1 MREVLGDR
9 HPMTL
14 GSIYN
19 MGVLLEKQDKLP
31 GAILLFTEL
40 LEARVS
46 LLGMKHEMTNRLAKA
61 LVGMLRKSS
70 QHDDA
75 NALAAKHGV

>member
-1 MREVLGDR
+1 
-9 HPMTL
+9 
-14 GSIYN
+14 
-19 MGVLLEKQDKLP
+19 
-31 GAILLFTEL
+31 
-40 LEARVS
+40 
-46 LLGMKHEMTNRLAKA
+46 MKHEMTNRLAKA